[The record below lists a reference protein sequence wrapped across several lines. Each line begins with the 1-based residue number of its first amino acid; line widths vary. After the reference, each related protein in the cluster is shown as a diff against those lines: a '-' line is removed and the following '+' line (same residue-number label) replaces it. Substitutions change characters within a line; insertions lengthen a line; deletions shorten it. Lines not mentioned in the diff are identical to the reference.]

1 MATNRKLQ
9 LGVGDEAVKKAT
21 GKTWDQWIA
30 ALDKAGCRKMD
41 HKKIVAVLHSKHKI
55 GPWWGQMVTVGY
67 EQATGLRAKHEKP
80 GGFSVSASRTL
91 AAPVGRVFDAF
102 HDAKARAR
110 WLGKAK
116 LTVRKATKNKSLRI
130 AWDADDTRV
139 DVNFYAK
146 GAARS
151 MVAVQHEK
159 LPDAKAAAKMKAYWG
174 KALDVMKRCVAGD

>member
-21 GKTWDQWIA
+21 GKSWDQWIA

-41 HKKIVAVLHSKHKI
+41 HKQIVAVLHSKHKI

-80 GGFSVSASRTL
+80 SGFSVSASRTL

-130 AWDADDTRV
+130 AWNADDTRV
-139 DVNFYAK
+139 EVNFYAK
-146 GAARS
+146 GAAKS
-151 MVAVQHEK
+151 MVSVQHEK
-159 LPDAKAAAKMKAYWG
+159 LPDAKSAATMKAYWG
-174 KALDVMKRCVAGD
+174 KALDVMKRCVAGE